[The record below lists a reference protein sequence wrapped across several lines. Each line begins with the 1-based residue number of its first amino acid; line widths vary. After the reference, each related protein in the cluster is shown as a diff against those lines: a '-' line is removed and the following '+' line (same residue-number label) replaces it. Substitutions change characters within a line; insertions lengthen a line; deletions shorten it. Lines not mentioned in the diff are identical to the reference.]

1 MTAASESPSCGNCR
15 FYILMDGI
23 CRRYPPVVV
32 HAPKRDGEFVS
43 SFPRMQLT
51 GWCGEHAPED

>member
-1 MTAASESPSCGNCR
+1 
-15 FYILMDGI
+15 MDGI

-32 HAPKRDGEFVS
+32 HAPKRDGELVS